1 MIVKIGFYKIY
12 KNGLV
17 QINIRTNLKG
27 VEEKIT
33 KA

>member
-1 MIVKIGFYKIY
+1 MIVKIGIYKIY
-12 KNGLV
+12 ENGLV
-17 QINIRTNLKG
+17 RINIRTNLKG

>member
-27 VEEKIT
+27 IEEK
-33 KA
+33 

>member
-17 QINIRTNLKG
+17 RINIRTSLKR
-27 VEEKIT
+27 VEEK
-33 KA
+33 